1 MRNQPQGWALGPAGL
16 SWAQSVSSPSS
27 SAVMSGPTSEQ
38 FLGGDFSRGTFRLS
52 RQPWSCGW
60 GQGSSLQVGGE
71 LPGVQNSSP
80 QHTIRPSQSPSC
92 SSSQSPSLGC
102 GRWPEKGLG
111 EAGSRHPSAT
121 VWGGHERARSWAELA
136 SPICPRGRQ
145 GVF

>member
-60 GQGSSLQVGGE
+60 GQGSSLQVGGGAPRGAE
-71 LPGVQNSSP
+71 Q
-80 QHTIRPSQSPSC
+80 Q
-92 SSSQSPSLGC
+92 
-102 GRWPEKGLG
+102 
-111 EAGSRHPSAT
+111 PSARDPPQSEPQLLLQSEP
-121 VWGGHERARSWAELA
+121 VPGLWQVAGEGSGGGRLQAPISYRLGRAREGTKL
-136 SPICPRGRQ
+136 G
-145 GVF
+145 